1 MNYLLTAFA
10 VAVLYA
16 LQIVGEKLFMEDSPS
31 ITNSTLTF
39 LTTGFLTVFSL
50 ILIPFVP
57 IDLTPSRQLLGI
69 FLLIGFMYTLS
80 MVLWFYAMAREN
92 ASKVGQL
99 ASLEAIVTS
108 AFGVIFFSES
118 PSLIAIIAVGLIVL
132 GIFSLVFDRGVARAV
147 VTTKVAVI
155 PIILTV
161 ILWAVQDSLINY
173 ITTEATFWTVF
184 FWIRIISFGFFV
196 PLIVRPVV
204 RTEVLTVIFNNQS
217 EFAWAFWAA
226 KIASA
231 FGLVLSVYSISE
243 GPLSIVGPIIASYPI
258 FVLLFGLVVTRY
270 TNITIE
276 QVDRTHIL
284 KRILSL
290 VLFMTGVGL
299 LFLN

>member
-1 MNYLLTAFA
+1 MNYLVTAVA

-16 LQIVGEKLFMEDSPS
+16 LQIVGEKLFMEDSPG

-39 LTTGFLTVFSL
+39 LTTGFLAVFSL
-50 ILIPFVP
+50 VLIPFVP
-57 IDLTPSRQLLGI
+57 IDLNPSTQLLGI

-108 AFGVIFFSES
+108 AFGVLFFSES
-118 PSLIAIIAVGLIVL
+118 PSVIALIAIGLIIL

-155 PIILTV
+155 PILLTV
-161 ILWAVQDSLINY
+161 VLWAVQDSLINY
-173 ITTEATFWTVF
+173 VTMEETFWTVF

-196 PLIVRPVV
+196 PLIIRPVV
-204 RTEVLTVIFNNQS
+204 RTEVVDIIFNNYS
-217 EFAWAFWAA
+217 DFSLAFWAA

-231 FGLVLSVYSISE
+231 FGLVLSVYSISK
-243 GPLSIVGPIIASYPI
+243 GPLSIVGPIVASYPI
-258 FVLLFGLVVTRY
+258 FVLLFGLIATRY

-284 KRILSL
+284 KRMFSL
-290 VLFMTGVGL
+290 VLFITGMAL
-299 LFLN
+299 LFFH